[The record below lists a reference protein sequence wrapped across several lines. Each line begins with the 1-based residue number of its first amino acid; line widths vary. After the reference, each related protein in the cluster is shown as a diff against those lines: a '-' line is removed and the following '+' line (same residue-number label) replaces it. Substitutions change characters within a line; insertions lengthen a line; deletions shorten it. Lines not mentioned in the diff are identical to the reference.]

1 MATGYVLVIAV
12 LFLGGVIA
20 TLGDRIGMGVGKARL
35 SLFNLRPRQT
45 ATLITILTGSI
56 ISASTL
62 ILLFGVSRQLRTG
75 VFQLEQIQA
84 DLSQAQTELDTATQ
98 AKVEI
103 ETELSTTRQQRSNAQ
118 DRLALINRSLQTAID
133 QRQEIQD
140 ELAQTQGQLQ
150 QRQQALDQ
158 TQGQLGQTRNQ
169 LAAVSNQIDGLE
181 SDISSLESD
190 RDLQIAQRDREIAE
204 RQQRLS
210 QLQAQQAV
218 LQEDVTRLEQQYQDI
233 FLGNVALSR
242 FEPLWLGI
250 LRVNTPEEA
259 RQAIDRLLQEAN
271 RVALQRVAPEP
282 GAPTRQVLLLS
293 PEAVERLAIRISD
306 RQEYVVRVLS
316 AANYLIGEPCV
327 VSGDVPCIQVVFDA
341 SLNRLLYERGELLAA
356 TTVNTASLTNQGL
369 VEQYNL
375 LISSLLFRAR
385 QNGLIGDTVQIADGD
400 TEIILDFLETIQA
413 AQGSVEVQ
421 AIASSNISTVGP
433 LRVDLV
439 AIANGEV
446 IAGTNI
452 TTPPRSPRQD
462 R

>member
-1 MATGYVLVIAV
+1 
-12 LFLGGVIA
+12 
-20 TLGDRIGMGVGKARL
+20 
-35 SLFNLRPRQT
+35 
-45 ATLITILTGSI
+45 
-56 ISASTL
+56 
-62 ILLFGVSRQLRTG
+62 LLFGVSRQLRTG